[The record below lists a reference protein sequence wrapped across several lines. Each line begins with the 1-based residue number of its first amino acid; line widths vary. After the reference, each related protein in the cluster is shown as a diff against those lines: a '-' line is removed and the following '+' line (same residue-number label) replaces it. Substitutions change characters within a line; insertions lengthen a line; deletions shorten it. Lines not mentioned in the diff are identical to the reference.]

1 MELAFRGEVYA
12 VGARAG
18 RGETLSVE
26 AEHGATG
33 ERWRGDFTAQYVE
46 AITAKTGCAKKYATF
61 VRILMSALRQ
71 ESTSAF
77 IDLLTYRDL
86 EAMKQSR
93 DPRGGK
99 LRAAEEVHSKRY
111 LIVTY
116 TTEHERAHFPLPL
129 LAEDRPAA
137 GGGGRR
143 AQAPRSKRPAQPA
156 AASPRASPRAASAKE
171 EQLIETLKHE
181 RMLLRSK
188 VKELEKANARA
199 LDLHADRAAAAVKDL
214 KKELKMGK
222 KEREVLRARAEAAEG
237 ELVRARNA
245 HKRELK
251 RKQRDISVLQQEH
264 AKSKDII
271 KELRGK
277 NRDLNSEVKK
287 LQRQGRTPLPR
298 STPRSGS
305 RHSTPYSSRGPTPR
319 GSRGPSPAGSR
330 RSTPRSSL
338 YSTPASSRGAS
349 PAGSRPAS
357 ARGSGRIGRSPSPRP
372 RFDPTAYVQQQRE
385 KQAENERRRGHSR
398 GGTPSPRRT
407 PRTSGAST
415 PVGGSRSSSR
425 EKRAASK
432 EPTPRAGR
440 REAAP
445 KKWTEEEEVERISQQ
460 VVSRRAESPGRALR
474 DVQAKLNEYANKQAS
489 KEQAKEQAKASTGR
503 NENAK
508 AGLYDETSAEIAD
521 IDARL
526 NALQSFL
533 RNVKVHNGPEPAV
546 TAAR

>member
-1 MELAFRGEVYA
+1 MELAFRGEAYA

-116 TTEHERAHFPLPL
+116 STEHERAHFPLPL
-129 LAEDRPAA
+129 LAEDRPPAA
-137 GGGGRR
+137 GGGRR

-171 EQLIETLKHE
+171 EQLVETLKHE

-199 LDLHADRAAAAVKDL
+199 LDLHADRAAAEVKEL

-298 STPRSGS
+298 STPRS
-305 RHSTPYSSRGPTPR
+305 TPRGPTPR

-338 YSTPASSRGAS
+338 YSTPVSSRGAS
-349 PAGSRPAS
+349 PAGSRPGS

-385 KQAENERRRGHSR
+385 KQADIERRRGRSR

-432 EPTPRAGR
+432 EPTPRASR

-445 KKWTEEEEVERISQQ
+445 KKWAEEQEVERISQQ
-460 VVSRRAESPGRALR
+460 VVSRRVESPGRALR
-474 DVQAKLNEYANKQAS
+474 DVQAKLNEDANKQAS
-489 KEQAKEQAKASTGR
+489 KEQAKASTGR
-503 NENAK
+503 NENAQ